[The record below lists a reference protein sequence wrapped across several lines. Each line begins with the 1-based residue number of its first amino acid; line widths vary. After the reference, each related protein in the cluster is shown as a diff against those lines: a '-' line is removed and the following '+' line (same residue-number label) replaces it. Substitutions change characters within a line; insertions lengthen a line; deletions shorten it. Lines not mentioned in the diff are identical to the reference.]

1 MSEKICMVPGNHD
14 IDRNQSRSYIVEG
27 VKRNYNIETGIIKY
41 EVMEKLLFDFSF
53 YDALY
58 QNIFKR
64 SYIQES
70 LRVRNPHR
78 LKDCGTFYLLMLN
91 TALLSYK
98 DDERGRLLIG
108 RKDVVNLMP
117 DKRKPLIV
125 LAHHEMDALEREEQK
140 KLLDVWKEWGV
151 KLYLC
156 GDAHSLYAQT
166 IDGCCQLTSGC
177 LMKEPGRVDA
187 AFLSGEILNNEIQV
201 SMHEWNNN
209 WAVNMHYG
217 SQGILRIPWKG
228 NSSYLE
234 NGGSL
239 STSVWLKAMGNIK
252 YLDKKL

>member
-1 MSEKICMVPGNHD
+1 MRWILLSDIHSDQEAAGADTIRLRRQLLEYLKEEIGNVDWMFLAGDYRYCGQPKETAEIYNWLKAAADAVGVTNMSEKICMVPGNHD

-140 KLLDVWKEWGV
+140 DR
-151 KLYLC
+151 
-156 GDAHSLYAQT
+156 GDGERRVLTQST
-166 IDGCCQLTSGC
+166 QL
-177 LMKEPGRVDA
+177 
-187 AFLSGEILNNEIQV
+187 
-201 SMHEWNNN
+201 
-209 WAVNMHYG
+209 
-217 SQGILRIPWKG
+217 
-228 NSSYLE
+228 
-234 NGGSL
+234 
-239 STSVWLKAMGNIK
+239 
-252 YLDKKL
+252 